1 MVPAVRAVTEN
12 RLPFGDPFAPDGTLH
27 ARIEELVA
35 DLVKGG
41 ITLREA
47 SAELE
52 KLYIQRTLRACHWN
66 RSQAARRLGI
76 HRNTLNAKIEQ
87 YGVDGT
93 GG

>member
-1 MVPAVRAVTEN
+1 MCAVPEN
-12 RLPFGDPFAPDGTLH
+12 RLPFGDPLASDGTLH
-27 ARIEELVA
+27 GRLEELVG
-35 DLVKGG
+35 DLVKMG
-41 ITLREA
+41 ITLKEA
-47 SAELE
+47 SAEVE

-87 YGVDGT
+87 HGVDGT